1 MPGVGVGR
9 QVVLIKVCLAVIWL
23 GWCSPVPAGV
33 GPIGDTFAHI
43 SQWRASATPAKA
55 GRWSASRHRQANS
68 PDQSSPKSSHNQHEG
83 TRGLMDFLSGGLLG
97 GVLWSILFGYPLSLY
112 WSLGNWR
119 FGFLDLMALTTAVYV
134 GYRLLRPSHFP
145 GEARPVPGFRIQET
159 MGPAVFTINNEVGPG
174 LARFSQ
180 ADPAF
185 DLQAFVEYAR
195 QMIFDLHEAWN
206 REDLDKIKDRVTE
219 PMLEALRV
227 GLKIISLRGEISRV
241 EDLALSQIIVEAAS
255 QGEGWDTIT
264 VRFQGRVVDY
274 VLERCSFKLVS
285 GSMSYPERLQEL
297 WIFER
302 PRGQQSWLLADIQD
316 PLVLAEVKPFKAQ

>member
-1 MPGVGVGR
+1 MPGAGVGR
-9 QVVLIKVCLAVIWL
+9 RVVLIKVCFAVIWL
-23 GWCSPVPAGV
+23 GWCSPVPAGIGPV
-33 GPIGDTFAHI
+33 GDAFANLPLW
-43 SQWRASATPAKA
+43 QASATPAKA
-55 GRWSASRHRQANS
+55 GRWSAPHHRQAIS
-68 PDQSSPKSSHNQHEG
+68 PDQSPTKNSNNQHQG
-83 TRGLMDFLSGGLLG
+83 TRGLMNFLAGGLLG

-112 WSLGNWR
+112 WSLSNWR
-119 FGFLDLMALTTAVYV
+119 FGFLDLMALSTAVYV
-134 GYRLLRPSHFP
+134 GYRLLRPNHFP
-145 GEARPVPGFRIQET
+145 GEAKPVPGFRIQET
-159 MGPAVFTINNEVGPG
+159 MGPAVFTIKNEAGSG
-174 LARFSQ
+174 LAKFSH
-180 ADPAF
+180 AAPAF
-185 DLQAFVEYAR
+185 DLQGFGEYAR

-264 VRFQGRVVDY
+264 VRFQGLVVDY
-274 VLERCSFKLVS
+274 VLERRSFKLVS

-302 PRGQQSWLLADIQD
+302 TRGQQSWLLADIQD
-316 PLVLAEVKPFKAQ
+316 PRVLAEVKPLRAQ